1 MILYRSNLTR
11 FYVSIVEKMIWWYN
25 ESIHRKECL
34 FMYKEL
40 KRKVRETSLRAYKL
54 GLFAGTSGNL
64 SLYDDTKKVMAITP
78 SSLAYEDMQDEDIV
92 IMNLDGTVIEGAHK
106 PSSEAPM
113 HAAIYKECPEA
124 GGVVHTH
131 SPYATALAVNN
142 EDIPVILI
150 EMIPY
155 FGGGIKTAEFAL
167 PGTAEL
173 GKGAVPYLKE
183 SGACL
188 LANHGVVTMGA
199 TLEKAYSRA
208 VYVED
213 AAKIY
218 CIAKQNGDVNTI
230 SDKDIEAMKRIFG

>member
-1 MILYRSNLTR
+1 MY
-11 FYVSIVEKMIWWYN
+11 
-25 ESIHRKECL
+25 IHLKAKVKE
-34 FMYKEL
+34 
-40 KRKVRETSLRAYKL
+40 TALRAYKL
-54 GLFAGTSGNL
+54 GFFAGTSGNL
-64 SLYDDTKKVMAITP
+64 SLYDKDMGVMAITP
-78 SSLAYEDMQDEDIV
+78 SSLAYEDMHDDDIV
-92 IMNLDGTVIEGAHK
+92 IMKLDGSIVEGKHK

-113 HAAIYKECPEA
+113 HAAIYKECPDA

-155 FGGGIKTAEFAL
+155 FGGGIKTASFEL
-167 PGTAEL
+167 PSTAEL

-218 CIAKQNGDVNTI
+218 CIAKQNGEVKII

>member
-1 MILYRSNLTR
+1 
-11 FYVSIVEKMIWWYN
+11 
-25 ESIHRKECL
+25 
-34 FMYKEL
+34 MYKHL
-40 KRKVRETSLRAYKL
+40 KLKIREISLRAYKL

-64 SLYDDTKKVMAITP
+64 SLYDKELDVMAITP

-92 IMNLDGTVIEGAHK
+92 IMKLDGSIVEGNRK

-113 HAAIYKECPEA
+113 HASIYKECPQA

-142 EDIPVILI
+142 YDIPVILI

-155 FGGGIKTAEFAL
+155 FGGGIKTAPFRL
-167 PGTAEL
+167 PGTEEL
-173 GKGAVPYLKE
+173 GTGAVPFLKE

-188 LANHGVVTMGA
+188 LANHGVVTMGD

-218 CIAKQNGDVNTI
+218 SIAKQNGEVKTI
-230 SDKDIEAMKRIFG
+230 SDTDIENMKRIFG

>member
-1 MILYRSNLTR
+1 MYRYLKAK
-11 FYVSIVEKMIWWYN
+11 V
-25 ESIHRKECL
+25 KE
-34 FMYKEL
+34 
-40 KRKVRETSLRAYKL
+40 TALRAYKL

-64 SLYDDTKKVMAITP
+64 SLYDKDMEVMAITP
-78 SSLAYEDMQDEDIV
+78 SSLAYEDMQDDDIV
-92 IMNLDGTVIEGAHK
+92 IMKLDGSIVDGKHK

-113 HAAIYKECPEA
+113 HAAIYKECPDI

-155 FGGGIKTAEFAL
+155 FGGGIKTAAFEL
-167 PGTAEL
+167 PGTAAL
-173 GKGAVPYLKE
+173 GKGAVPFLKE
-183 SGACL
+183 NGACL

-218 CIAKQNGDVNTI
+218 CIAKQNGKVKII

>member
-1 MILYRSNLTR
+1 MYRH
-11 FYVSIVEKMIWWYN
+11 FKA
-25 ESIHRKECL
+25 
-34 FMYKEL
+34 
-40 KRKVRETSLRAYKL
+40 KVKGIALRAYKL

-64 SLYDDTKKVMAITP
+64 SLYDKDMEVMAITP
-78 SSLAYEDMQDEDIV
+78 SSLAYEDMQDDDIV
-92 IMNLDGTVIEGAHK
+92 IMKLDGSIVDGKHK

-113 HAAIYKECPEA
+113 HAAIYKECPDA

-155 FGGGIKTAEFAL
+155 FGGGIKTASFEL
-167 PGTAEL
+167 PSTAEL

-218 CIAKQNGDVNTI
+218 CIAKQNGEVKII

>member
-1 MILYRSNLTR
+1 
-11 FYVSIVEKMIWWYN
+11 
-25 ESIHRKECL
+25 
-34 FMYKEL
+34 MYKGL
-40 KRKVRETSLRAYKL
+40 KAKVREISLRAYQL

-64 SLYDDTKKVMAITP
+64 SMYDKDRNVMAITP
-78 SSLAYEDMQDEDIV
+78 SSLAYEDMQDDDIV
-92 IMNLDGTVIEGAHK
+92 IMKLDGTVVEGKHK
-106 PSSEAPM
+106 PSSEALM
-113 HAAIYKECPEA
+113 HAAIYIECPEA

-188 LANHGVVTMGA
+188 LANHGVVTMGI
-199 TLEKAYSRA
+199 TLEKAYSKA

-218 CIAKQNGDVNTI
+218 SIAKQNGEVKTI
-230 SDKDIEAMKRIFG
+230 SEKNIEAMKRIFG